1 MSLRLNFAKAKL
13 CFRISIP
20 SHQNKKHPSGWFRYR
35 QAHACGKNSFLPP
48 RSDTSARL
56 VVSLA
61 QRPKNS
67 HLGSFC
73 LSYRH
78 RHGLSN
84 PVQCLRQNKKHTDWC
99 AFCFGGRRGIRTHVG
114 VNPNGFQDRLVM
126 TASIAFRICYL
137 LFRVNNYFYFSI
149 GDASLCPVAVP
160 DSVFARNLLANRRP
174 QPLLIA
180 RLLCHRQRSQTSPL
194 R

>member
-84 PVQCLRQNKKHTDWC
+84 LNSFPPKQKAHLSV
-99 AFCFGGRRGIRTHVG
+99 CFVLAEKERFELS
-114 VNPNGFQDRLVM
+114 NPFTGYTISNR
-126 TASIAFRICYL
+126 
-137 LFRVNNYFYFSI
+137 
-149 GDASLCPVAVP
+149 
-160 DSVFARNLLANRRP
+160 ARSTSYA
-174 QPLLIA
+174 
-180 RLLCHRQRSQTSPL
+180 TSPCL
-194 R
+194 SLTELFYHNDL

>member
-1 MSLRLNFAKAKL
+1 MYVAQADLCKSEALLSNLNSS
-13 CFRISIP
+13 R
-20 SHQNKKHPSGWFRYR
+20 QNKKHPCGWFRYW

-84 PVQCLRQNKKHTDWC
+84 LNSFPPKQKAHLSV
-99 AFCFGGRRGIRTHVG
+99 CFVLAEKERFELS
-114 VNPNGFQDRLVM
+114 NPFTGYTISNR
-126 TASIAFRICYL
+126 
-137 LFRVNNYFYFSI
+137 
-149 GDASLCPVAVP
+149 
-160 DSVFARNLLANRRP
+160 ARSTSYA
-174 QPLLIA
+174 
-180 RLLCHRQRSQTSPL
+180 TSPCL
-194 R
+194 SLTELFYHNDL